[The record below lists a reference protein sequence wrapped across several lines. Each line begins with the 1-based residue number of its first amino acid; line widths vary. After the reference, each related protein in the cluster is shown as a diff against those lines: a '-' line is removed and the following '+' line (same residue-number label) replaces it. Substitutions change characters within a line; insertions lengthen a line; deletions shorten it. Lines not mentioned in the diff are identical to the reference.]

1 MDVYEALYTTRAH
14 RRVRP
19 DPIPERVQQ
28 RILDAAVR
36 APTGGNAQGWRFLLV
51 DDPALKSRLGPV
63 YRGCM
68 ELLWKTIYAP
78 RVEAARAR
86 PELPESREFE
96 KMFRSASHLAEHFE
110 RYPLLLFGFVQAD
123 PTGSSIYPALWSAM
137 LAARAE
143 GVGAALTTVFLFK
156 LDELTGLLGVP
167 KDQGWN
173 FAGCVTFG
181 YPTGPWRVA
190 PRRPAHEV
198 AFRNGWGRPV
208 GFEIPRPLWEA

>member
-96 KMFRSASHLAEHFE
+96 KMFISRALQRSK
-110 RYPLLLFGFVQAD
+110 GNVGD
-123 PTGSSIYPALWSAM
+123 
-137 LAARAE
+137 AA
-143 GVGAALTTVFLFK
+143 
-156 LDELTGLLGVP
+156 GLLGIHR
-167 KDQGWN
+167 N
-173 FAGCVTFG
+173 T
-181 YPTGPWRVA
+181 VA
-190 PRRPAHEV
+190 RKITEYRIKRSA
-198 AFRNGWGRPV
+198 
-208 GFEIPRPLWEA
+208 